1 MHPSRSSAQAP
12 CHVSNCHPHRV
23 QEDRSVIS
31 PHEAP
36 LYYGAGGLAKDGW
49 QEDGE
54 DDGDLYHLTP
64 YSQYPHR

>member
-1 MHPSRSSAQAP
+1 M
-12 CHVSNCHPHRV
+12 
-23 QEDRSVIS
+23 IS